1 MAERFEI
8 AIIGSGPA
16 GLSAAI
22 NAKIRNKKFIIF
34 GSKELSPKLMKAHA
48 VNNYPGFY
56 GKSGKELAEAFGQHL
71 DSMEITITEQKV
83 TNIYPMGDYYSIL
96 TKDGMFEAEAVII
109 TTGVNFGKPIKGEKE
124 FLGKGVSYCATC
136 DAMFYRGKTAAVIG
150 YSPKDEEE
158 AEFLAQVAEKVYY
171 IPMYKEDVHLNE
183 VVEVIRDTVAE
194 IAGDDANQKVA
205 KLVLGNGELEL
216 DGVFILRESVEAD
229 QLLPG
234 LEMDGNHVSADRQM
248 RTNLAGCF
256 VAGDI
261 TGKPYQYVKAAGEGN
276 VAALSAVSYLDEKKR
291 NIKPGVLN

>member
-22 NAKIRNKKFIIF
+22 NAKIRNKTFIIF
-34 GSKELSPKLMKAHA
+34 GSRDLSPKLMKAQE

-56 GKSGKELAEAFGQHL
+56 GKSGKELAEAFGQHI
-71 DSMEITITEQKV
+71 DFMGITITEQKV
-83 TNIYPMGDYYSIL
+83 TNVYPMGDYYSIL
-96 TKDGMFEAEAVII
+96 TKDDTFEADAVII
-109 TTGVNFGKPIKGEKE
+109 TTGVNFGRPMKGEKE

-150 YSPKDEEE
+150 YNPKDEEE
-158 AEFLAQVAEKVYY
+158 AEFLAQVAKKVYY
-171 IPMYKEDVHLNE
+171 IPMYKEEVHLNE
-183 VVEVIRDTVAE
+183 DIEVIHDTVVEIT
-194 IAGDDANQKVA
+194 GDDANQKVS
-205 KLVLGNGELEL
+205 KLILKNCELEL
-216 DGVFILRESVEAD
+216 DGVFILRESVEAN

-234 LEMDGNHVSADRQM
+234 LEMDGNHVAADRQM

-291 NIKPGVLN
+291 NVLKE

>member
-22 NAKIRNKKFIIF
+22 NAKIRNKTFIIF
-34 GSKELSPKLMKAHA
+34 GSRDLSPKLMKAQE

-56 GKSGKELAEAFGQHL
+56 GKSGKELAEAFGQHI
-71 DSMEITITEQKV
+71 DSMGITITEQKV
-83 TNIYPMGDYYSIL
+83 TNVYPMGDYYSIL
-96 TKDGMFEAEAVII
+96 TKDDTFEADAVII
-109 TTGVNFGKPIKGEKE
+109 TTGVNFGRPMKGEKE

-150 YSPKDEEE
+150 YNPNDEEE
-158 AEFLAQVAEKVYY
+158 AEFLAQVAKKVYY
-171 IPMYKEDVHLNE
+171 IPMYKEEVHLNE
-183 VVEVIRDTVAE
+183 DIEVIHDTVVEIT
-194 IAGDDANQKVA
+194 GDDANQKVS
-205 KLVLGNGELEL
+205 KLILKNCELEL
-216 DGVFILRESVEAD
+216 DGVFILRESVEAN

-234 LEMDGNHVSADRQM
+234 LEMDGNHVAADRQM

-261 TGKPYQYVKAAGEGN
+261 TGKPYQYIKAAGEGN

-291 NIKPGVLN
+291 NVLKE

>member
-22 NAKIRNKKFIIF
+22 NAKIRNKTFIIF
-34 GSKELSPKLMKAHA
+34 GSRDLSPKLMKAQE

-56 GKSGKELAEAFGQHL
+56 GKSGKELAEAFEQHI
-71 DSMEITITEQKV
+71 DSMGITITEQKV
-83 TNIYPMGDYYSIL
+83 TNVYPMGDYYSIL
-96 TKDGMFEAEAVII
+96 TKDDTFEADAVII
-109 TTGVNFGKPIKGEKE
+109 TTGVNFGRPMKGEKE

-150 YSPKDEEE
+150 YNPKDEEE
-158 AEFLAQVAEKVYY
+158 AEFLAQVAKKVYY
-171 IPMYKEDVHLNE
+171 IPMYKEEVHLNE
-183 VVEVIRDTVAE
+183 DIEVIHDTVVEIT
-194 IAGDDANQKVA
+194 GDDANQKVS
-205 KLVLGNGELEL
+205 KLILKNCELEL
-216 DGVFILRESVEAD
+216 DGVFILRESVEAN

-234 LEMDGNHVSADRQM
+234 LEMDGNHVAADRQM

-291 NIKPGVLN
+291 NVLKE